1 MTTRTTRRKKA
12 EWAAFIRTTE
22 LLRKRWILPKAAA
35 GEEALSKELNVSPVL
50 ARLLIARGCG
60 TAELAR
66 KFLLPT
72 LADLHPSGALR
83 DMDTAVER
91 LMRAIR
97 AGEKI
102 EIHGDYDVDGTTST
116 VILKTAIEMA
126 GGQCTFCIP
135 HRLRDGYG
143 MQLSAVER
151 AAAAGVTLIVSVD
164 TGIRANAIVER
175 ARELGVDVIV
185 TDHHLPEA
193 ELPRAI
199 AVINPNRPDCSY
211 PNKGLCGVGVA
222 FKLVE
227 ALLLR
232 LDWTPE
238 KMRRVLDSFLK
249 LVAIG
254 TVADVVPLVGENRA
268 IVKLGLAG
276 LRTVNNAGLR
286 ALLDAAGIRSGEQ
299 PTARQVGFQ
308 IAPRINAAGRMAS
321 ADRVVELFFTKDE
334 ARAREIAGELHKLN
348 SDRQAEEAEIVDTCV
363 NTEVDETQ
371 FALVLSGANWHRGV
385 LGIVASRVVERF
397 GRPTF
402 VLGEENGE
410 CVGSGR
416 SIAGFHLLDALE
428 GMRELFVKFGGH
440 SHAAG
445 LTLKAGMVETFRMRL
460 NARAAELLTPEDLRP
475 ALEIDAEARL
485 SDLDDRFFAQLQLLE
500 PFGSGNRAPV
510 FAAMG
515 LEVDSEPRLMKE
527 KHLQVKLRQGSK
539 VLNFKG
545 FHLAARLA
553 EFEVGTRLD
562 AAFAIEEDTFRGGW
576 SATLKDVRVL

>member
-1 MTTRTTRRKKA
+1 MVA
-12 EWAAFIRTTE
+12 EPRVGALELAAEIR
-22 LLRKRWILPKAAA
+22 
-35 GEEALSKELNVSPVL
+35 VSPVL
-50 ARLLIARGCG
+50 ADLLIARGCDNP
-60 TAELAR
+60 ALAR
-66 KFLLPT
+66 KFLNPALD
-72 LADLHPSGALR
+72 DLHAPHQLR
-83 DMDTAVER
+83 DMDVAVDR
-91 LMRAIR
+91 LLSAIQ
-97 AGEKI
+97 GSEKI

-126 GGQCTFCIP
+126 GGRCTFCIP

-143 MQLSAVER
+143 MQLAAVER

-175 ARELGVDVIV
+175 ARELGVDVVV
-185 TDHHLPEA
+185 TDHHLPEI
-193 ELPRAI
+193 ELPRAV
-199 AVINPNRPDCSY
+199 AVINPNRLDCGY

-227 ALLLR
+227 GLLSR
-232 LDWTPE
+232 LSWDAA
-238 KMRRVLDSFLK
+238 KLRRVMDSFLK

-254 TVADVVPLVGENRA
+254 TVADVVPLTGENRA

-276 LRTVNNAGLR
+276 LRTVNNPGLR
-286 ALLDAAGIRSGEQ
+286 ALLDAAGVQAGSQ

-334 ARAREIAGELHKLN
+334 ARAREIAGELHRLN
-348 SDRQAEEAEIVDTCV
+348 SERQAEEAEIVEFCM
-363 NTEVDETQ
+363 NLPVDERQ
-371 FALVLSGANWHRGV
+371 FALVLSGAGWHRGV

-402 VLGEENGE
+402 VLGEESGV

-416 SIAGFHLLDALE
+416 SIPGFHLLDALE
-428 GMRELFVKFGGH
+428 SMRELFVKFGGH

-445 LTLKAGMVETFRMRL
+445 LTLSADSVDAFREQL
-460 NARAAELLTPEDLRP
+460 NAHAAALLTLEDLRP
-475 ALEIDAEARL
+475 ALEIDAVAKL

-500 PFGSGNRAPV
+500 PFGSGNRSPV

-515 LEVDSEPRLMKE
+515 LEVENEPRLMKE
-527 KHLQVKLRQGSK
+527 KHLRVNLRQGAR

-545 FHLAARLA
+545 FNFAGRLD
-553 EFEVGTRLD
+553 EFAPGSRID
-562 AAFAIEEDTFRGGW
+562 AAFALEEDTYSGGW
-576 SATLKDVRVL
+576 AAILKDVRAH